1 MKSKESN
8 FQETQPQINS
18 IQSPEQISAESP
30 NCRQQKHLETLIARY
45 TKRTKTSK
53 QLTQAYRPVL
63 ADPRGLEG
71 FYPLVKEMVYPVI
84 GKHALGSR
92 VWDIDGNEYIDI
104 VMGFG
109 VNLFGHNPPFIKE
122 ALEQRLE
129 QGIHFGPQS
138 DLAGEVAELVSELT
152 GMERVTFSNTG
163 TEAVMTAIRLARAA
177 TGRYKIV
184 RFSDSYHGHSDGTLV
199 KAEKADGYPH
209 SVPGYPGVPPN
220 VALDVLVLDY
230 VNPQS
235 LEIIKAHEHELAA
248 VIVEPVQS
256 SRPDL
261 QPQEFL
267 QQLRQLTKKSG
278 IVLIFDEV
286 ITGFRVHLGGAQA
299 WFDIKA
305 DIATYGKIVGGGM
318 PIGIIAGSATYMD
331 KIDGGM
337 WNYGD
342 LSYPQP
348 EAEMTFFSGTFC
360 KHPLAMAAARAVLK
374 RLKSEGPALQEQL
387 NQRTSQFVKTL
398 NTYFEADEIPI
409 RLGNFGSIFNS
420 VRFGNSAYKANSDSL
435 EKMQMINLLLYHH
448 LLDKGVYL
456 RSSLHA
462 LSTTHTDEDLDFIIQ
477 AIKDSVRELQDG
489 GFLPSPSD
497 KSAKT

>member
-1 MKSKESN
+1 MKTQKSKLEEN
-8 FQETQPQINS
+8 QAQIDS
-18 IQSPEQISAESP
+18 RQSSKEISTEGL
-30 NCRQQKHLETLIARY
+30 NYRQKKHLETLIARY
-45 TKRTKTSK
+45 TERTKTSK
-53 QLTQAYRPVL
+53 QLMQAYRPVL

-71 FYPLVKEMVYPVI
+71 FYPLIKEMVYPVI

-122 ALEQRLE
+122 ALKQRLE

-138 DLAGEVAELVSELT
+138 DIAGEVAELVSELT

-184 RFSDSYHGHSDGTLV
+184 RFSDSYHGHSDGTLI
-199 KAEKADGYPH
+199 KADGSR

-235 LEIIKAHEHELAA
+235 LEIIKAHEQELAA

-261 QPQEFL
+261 LPQEFL

-278 IVLIFDEV
+278 IVLIFDEI

-299 WFDIKA
+299 WFGVEA

-318 PIGIIAGSATYMD
+318 PIGIIAGKATYMD

-374 RLKSEGPALQEQL
+374 RLKTEGPALQQQL

-398 NTYFEADEIPI
+398 NTFFEADEVPI
-409 RLGNFGSIFNS
+409 RLANFGSIFNS
-420 VRFGNSAYKANSDSL
+420 VRFRNSASSVSSDAL
-435 EKMQMINLLLYHH
+435 GKMQLINLLLYHH

-462 LSTTHTDEDLDFIIQ
+462 LSTTHTDEDLDFIVQ

-497 KSAKT
+497 ELPMI

>member
-1 MKSKESN
+1 MKTKESN
-8 FQETQPQINS
+8 LQEAKPQINS
-18 IQSPEQISAESP
+18 IQSPEQKSTEGLNS
-30 NCRQQKHLETLIARY
+30 RQQKHLETLIARY
-45 TKRTKTSK
+45 TERTKTSK
-53 QLTQAYRPVL
+53 HLMQAYRPVL
-63 ADPRGLEG
+63 ADPRGSEG
-71 FYPLVKEMVYPVI
+71 FYPLIKEMVYPVI

-92 VWDIDGNEYIDI
+92 LWDIDGNEYIDI

-138 DLAGEVAELVSELT
+138 DLAGEVAELFSELT

-177 TGRYKIV
+177 TGRYKII
-184 RFSDSYHGHSDGTLV
+184 RFSDSYHGHSDGTLI
-199 KAEKADGYPH
+199 KADNSR

-235 LEIIKAHEHELAA
+235 LEIIKAHKQELAA

-261 QPQEFL
+261 QPKEFL
-267 QQLRQLTKKSG
+267 QQLRQLTTESG
-278 IVLIFDEV
+278 ILLIFDEI

-299 WFDIKA
+299 WFGVEA

-318 PIGIIAGSATYMD
+318 PIGIIAGKATYMD
-331 KIDGGM
+331 RIDGGM

-348 EAEMTFFSGTFC
+348 ETEMTFFSGTFC

-374 RLKSEGPALQEQL
+374 RLKTEGPALQEQL
-387 NQRTSQFVKTL
+387 NQRTSQFIKTL
-398 NTYFEADEIPI
+398 NTYFEADQVPI
-409 RLGNFGSIFNS
+409 RLANFGSIFNS
-420 VRFGNSAYKANSDSL
+420 VRFENSASSVSSDAL
-435 EKMQMINLLLYHH
+435 ENMRLINLLLYHH

-462 LSTTHTDEDLDFIIQ
+462 LSTAHTDEDLDFIIQ

-489 GFLPSPSD
+489 GFLPSSP
-497 KSAKT
+497 